1 MREILFKAKERH
13 THKWIEGFYA
23 CRQET
28 TYAFAEDYQRNPVE
42 MQHYIIQDQMT
53 DWGLVC
59 YEVDP
64 ETVCQYTGLKDKNG
78 VKVFEGDILNM
89 HGGCAQ
95 MDEREFDVQCKVAY
109 YKTGRGANI
118 GFSGLY
124 DSGMRADLMCE
135 YCLTVIGNIHD
146 KEADHED

>member
-53 DWGLVC
+53 DWGLPNRLVC

-64 ETVCQYTGLKDKNG
+64 ETVCQYTGLTDKNG
-78 VKVFEGDILNM
+78 VKIFEGDVLRYDGDRCFTVM
-89 HGGCAQ
+89 FDGGSFYLYGFYEPVFDIPYDAFIEG
-95 MDEREFDVQCKVAY
+95 MDLLEVV
-109 YKTGRGANI
+109 
-118 GFSGLY
+118 
-124 DSGMRADLMCE
+124 
-135 YCLTVIGNIHD
+135 GNIHD

>member
-1 MREILFKAKERH
+1 MREILFKAKRTDNGE
-13 THKWIEGFYA
+13 WVEG
-23 CRQET
+23 
-28 TYAFAEDYQRNPVE
+28 
-42 MQHYIIQDQMT
+42 YIVKYPCAVQIGNGSCWYID
-53 DWGLVC
+53 VPP
-59 YEVDP
+59 VDP
-64 ETVCQYTGLKDKNG
+64 DDNGGCYNVDPKTVCQYTGLKDKNG

-146 KEADHED
+146 KEE